1 MLLCCVALYYSS
13 VVLHCIIAVVVYSV
27 SLYYSSGVYRA
38 VFSVPPRLIQEPRD
52 QEVTLN
58 NRFEMECIARGV
70 PTPIITWKLNGRP
83 LAAPPSVNG
92 ASTVVVRHAMQEDG
106 GEYTCVATNPANN
119 QQVSATAR
127 VIIKGE

>member
-1 MLLCCVALYYSS
+1 MY
-13 VVLHCIIAVVVYSV
+13 H
-27 SLYYSSGVYRA
+27 A
-38 VFSVPPRLIQEPRD
+38 VFPVPPRLTQEPRD